1 MHVSGQPDAV
11 AIAGNTHFP
20 VNKGGLCVKGWN
32 AGGTLA
38 HAERLTRPL
47 VRHAGGTLEPATWEE
62 ALDIVARGIRAVQS
76 AHGADGV
83 GVFGSGALTNEK
95 AYLLGKFAR
104 VALGTSNI
112 DYNGRFCM
120 SSGAA
125 ASIRA
130 FGLDRGLPFP
140 LEDIPHAG
148 AVLLAGSN
156 PGETMP
162 PLMQYFAEQ
171 RANGGRLVVVDPR
184 TSTTARWA
192 TVHLRARPGSD
203 AALANGLLYVLIQE
217 DLVDN
222 QYIAT
227 RTEGFEQVRQLVA
240 SYDPARVE
248 QLTGVAAD
256 DVVRAARI
264 LGAARSTMI
273 LTGRG
278 PEQQSQGVH
287 NALAYINLA
296 LALGQVGR
304 PFGGYGCL
312 TGQGNGQGGREHG
325 QKADQLPGY
334 RRIDDP
340 GARRH
345 MAGLWRIGEKDLP
358 GPGKS
363 AFEML
368 SSMGHDG
375 GVRALL
381 VLGSNIA
388 VSTPDARRI
397 RRRLAALDLLVVSDF
412 FLSETAALAHVV
424 LPAAQWAEE
433 DGTMTNLEGRVVLRS
448 RAFAPPPGVRTDLE
462 AIVAIAGALGRGA
475 WFPSSDPREVFDEL
489 RLASAGGVA
498 DYHGITYERIR
509 SGDGLFWPCPD
520 PAHPGTPR
528 LFTDDFPTPGGR
540 ARFHP
545 IDPRP
550 PAETPDD
557 AFPLYLTTGRVLSQY
572 QSGTQTRRI
581 AALQE
586 LAPGAFAEVHPDTAA
601 QLGVSDR
608 AEVSLTTRRGVIT
621 VPARLSAAVREDTIF
636 VPFHWGG
643 DQSVNRLTNPA
654 LDPISRMPEFKV
666 CAVKARP
673 VPGSRHELPR
683 TVMDDGVRVCDCNGV
698 TKRRIVEAV
707 LAGARSLQA
716 VCSATKAG
724 TGCGSCRPEVQTLV
738 DATCRNLDAPAAP
751 LPGRSRGPDRP
762 AIAPGL
768 FHGAAAPTAAG
779 ERASRPGTRSL
790 VVVGNGM
797 AGIACVEQ
805 ILKHAPRFDI
815 MVFGDETHVNYNR
828 ILLSSVLAGEKA
840 ADEITLNPLDWYR
853 RNGITLRLGARVAD
867 IDAVQKTVTAQDGSV
882 TSYDTLLLATGS
894 SAWMPPIAGLDLDG
908 VFAFRTLD
916 DTRALLARSGRGT
929 RAVIIGGG
937 LLGLEAARGLQVQG
951 CDVTVVHLMD
961 ILMERQV
968 DATGGRLLRQKIE
981 DLGVRILLGK
991 STKAIVGDGRV
1002 EGVELA
1008 DGERI
1013 DADIVVVA
1021 AGIRP
1026 NVDLAR
1032 RAGLTVN
1039 RGIVVNDHMETSHPD
1054 IFAVGECVEH
1064 GGVCYGLVA
1073 PLIEQA
1079 KVLAATITGNR
1090 GPVYTGSIQA
1100 AKLKIMGVEV
1110 FSAGDWTDA
1119 GAAEPVRFEDPAVGV
1134 YKKVVV
1140 RGNRLSG
1147 VILVGDTSES
1157 HRYMDWLRA
1166 GTDLSDRRR
1175 HLLFPPP
1182 PEDAGLDIAQ
1192 LSDSA
1197 TVCGCVGVTKGA
1209 IIDAIHTKG
1218 VNTLAQLKEH
1228 TRASTGCGSCTARC
1242 EEILKAVA
1250 PEFEADVKAVICGCL
1265 PFTQEGLREIL
1276 RSQRLRSVRDVL
1288 DIYGNGLGCE
1298 VCKPALSYMLDM
1310 LWCGDHEED
1319 RSARFINDRVHANI
1333 QKDGTFSVV
1342 PRIRGGVTSPAELR
1356 RIADVAE
1363 KYQVPMVKIT
1373 GSQRIDL
1380 LGVKKADLPRVW
1392 ADLGMPSGQA
1402 YTKGVRMV
1410 KTCVGTEFCRFG
1422 TQDSTSAGIE
1432 LERRL
1437 EHLFT
1442 PHKVKMAAV
1451 GCPRNCAEA
1460 TVKDIG
1466 LIGIEGGWQ
1475 VVVGGAA
1482 GKSVRRADLLVTVET
1497 TDAALE
1503 AAELFFQYYREH
1515 ANYLERSYDFVV
1527 RIGMDKVRKDTVY
1540 APLEVRTGLL
1550 ERLRKSKAR
1559 ARDAWEEGRDPVHPS
1574 QFIPLRPLEEVTS

>member
-1 MHVSGQPDAV
+1 MHVDGRPDAV
-11 AIAGNTHFP
+11 TIAGNPHFP
-20 VNKGGLCVKGWN
+20 VNKGGLCIKGWN
-32 AGGTLA
+32 AGATLA

-47 VRHAGGTLEPATWEE
+47 VRSAAGTLEPATWEE
-62 ALDIVARGIRAVQS
+62 ALDAIARGIGAVQ
-76 AHGADGV
+76 AAGGADAV

-140 LEDIPHAG
+140 LADIEGAG

-156 PGETMP
+156 PGDTMP
-162 PLMQYFAEQ
+162 PLMQYFAAQ
-171 RANGGRLVVVDPR
+171 RAAGGQLVVVDPR

-192 TVHLRARPGSD
+192 TVHLKARPGSD
-203 AALANGLLYVLIQE
+203 AALANGLLHVLIRE
-217 DLVDN
+217 GLVDRD
-222 QYIAT
+222 YVAA
-227 RTEGFEQVRQLVA
+227 RTEGFESVRALVA
-240 SYDPARVE
+240 SYDPGRVA
-248 QLTGVAAD
+248 QITDVPAD
-256 DVVRAARI
+256 DLVRAARV
-264 LGAARSTMI
+264 LGTARSTMV

-278 PEQQSQGVH
+278 PEQQSKGVD
-287 NALAYINLA
+287 NALAYVNIA

-304 PFGGYGCL
+304 PCGGYGCL

-340 GARRH
+340 AARRH
-345 MAGLWRIGEKDLP
+345 IAQVWNIREEDLP
-358 GPGKS
+358 GAGRS

-368 SSMGHDG
+368 STLGQDG

-381 VLGSNIA
+381 VFGSNIA
-388 VSTPDARRI
+388 VSAPDARLI

-462 AIVAIAGALGRGA
+462 ALVAIAGALGRGG
-475 WFPSSDPREVFDEL
+475 WFSSSDPEAVFDEL
-489 RLASAGGVA
+489 RHASSGGAA
-498 DYHGITYERIR
+498 DYTGITYDRIR
-509 SGDGLFWPCPD
+509 SSDGLFWPCPD
-520 PAHPGTPR
+520 EHHAGTPR
-528 LFTDDFPTPGGR
+528 LFTDRFPTPSGR

-545 IDPRP
+545 IDHRP
-550 PAETPDD
+550 SAEAPDD
-557 AFPLYLTTGRVLSQY
+557 GFPLYLTTGRVLSHY

-581 AALQE
+581 AALQDQ
-586 LAPGAFAEVHPDTAA
+586 APEAFAEVHPDTAA
-601 QLGVSDR
+601 QLGISDGR
-608 AEVSLTTRRGVIT
+608 EIALTTRRGEIT
-621 VPARLSAAVREDTIF
+621 VPARLTADVREDTIF

-643 DQSVNRLTNPA
+643 DHSVNRLTNPA

-666 CAVKARP
+666 CAVAAQPAAARRASWR
-673 VPGSRHELPR
+673 PGA
-683 TVMDDGVRVCDCNGV
+683 DDVVRVCDCNGV

-707 LAGARSLQA
+707 LAGARSLAA
-716 VCSATKAG
+716 VCDATKAG
-724 TGCGSCRPEVQTLV
+724 TGCGTCRPEVQALV
-738 DATCRNLDAPAAP
+738 DAACRSLDAPAAARAEAP
-751 LPGRSRGPDRP
+751 DSAPATAGVATGPPPGRT
-762 AIAPGL
+762 PG
-768 FHGAAAPTAAG
+768 
-779 ERASRPGTRSL
+779 RRSL

-805 ILKHAPRFDI
+805 ILKHGPRFDI
-815 MVFGDETHVNYNR
+815 TIFGDETYANYNR

-840 ADEITLNPLDWYR
+840 ADEITLNPIAWYR
-853 RNGITLRLGARVAD
+853 QHGIALRLGVRITDVDAAR
-867 IDAVQKTVTAQDGSV
+867 KTVTAQDGSV

-916 DTRALLARSGRGT
+916 DTRALLARAGAGT
-929 RAVIIGGG
+929 RAVVIGGG

-951 CDVTVVHLMD
+951 CGVTVVHLMD
-961 ILMERQV
+961 TLMERQV
-968 DATGGRLLRQKIE
+968 DAPGGRLLRQKIE
-981 DLGVRILLGK
+981 ALGVRVLLGR

-1002 EGVELA
+1002 RAVEFA
-1008 DGERI
+1008 DGGRV
-1013 DADIVVVA
+1013 DADLVVVA

-1039 RGIVVNDHMETSHPD
+1039 RGIVVNDRMETSHPD

-1064 GGVCYGLVA
+1064 RGVCYGLVA

-1079 KVLAATITGNR
+1079 KVLAATISGSR
-1090 GPVYTGSIQA
+1090 GPAYTGSVQA
-1100 AKLKIMGVEV
+1100 STLKIMGVDV
-1110 FSAGDWTDA
+1110 FSAGDWSDA
-1119 GAAEPVRFEDPAVGV
+1119 SPAEPVRFEDPALGV

-1140 RGNRLSG
+1140 RDNRLSG
-1147 VILVGDTSES
+1147 VILVGDTSDS

-1182 PEDAGLDIAQ
+1182 IEDAAVDIAR
-1192 LSDSA
+1192 LPDSA
-1197 TVCGCVGVTKGA
+1197 TVCGCTGVTKGA
-1209 IIDAIHTKG
+1209 IIDAIHTTG
-1218 VNTLAQLKEH
+1218 VSTLAQLREH

-1250 PEFEADVKAVICGCL
+1250 PEFEEDAKTVVCGCL
-1265 PFTQEGLREIL
+1265 PYSQESLREIL
-1276 RSQRLRSVRDVL
+1276 RSQRLRSVQDVL
-1288 DIYGNGLGCE
+1288 EIYGNGLGCE

-1310 LWCGDHEED
+1310 LWCGEHRED

-1342 PRIRGGVTSPAELR
+1342 PRIRGGVTSPEELR

-1363 KYQVPMVKIT
+1363 KYRVPMVKIT

-1380 LGVKKADLPRVW
+1380 LGVKKADLPSVW

-1437 EHLFT
+1437 EHLYT

-1466 LIGIEGGWQ
+1466 LVGIEGGWQ

-1482 GKSVRRADLLVTVET
+1482 GKSVRQADLLVTVET
-1497 TDAALE
+1497 TGQALE

-1527 RIGMDKVRKDTVY
+1527 RVGMEKVRKDTVY
-1540 APLEVRTGLL
+1540 APPEVRRGLL
-1550 ERLRKSKAR
+1550 DRLRKSKAR
-1559 ARDAWEEGRDPVHPS
+1559 ARDAWEEGRSPVNPS
-1574 QFIPLRPLEEVTS
+1574 QFIPLRPLEEAAP